1 MITYLAPDPPI
12 TIILL
17 KYVKKIS
24 NFKTESRVV
33 LERGQQRLTASPN
46 STAMNRRVIVQR
58 PVVHHIGPH
67 TEGYWLC
74 IRFLYGYDGLLLA
87 RRAGLYRLTGPAPKT
102 RAVVG
107 EAGARP

>member
-33 LERGQQRLTASPN
+33 LKQGSTETDSLT
-46 STAMNRRVIVQR
+46 
-58 PVVHHIGPH
+58 
-67 TEGYWLC
+67 
-74 IRFLYGYDGLLLA
+74 
-87 RRAGLYRLTGPAPKT
+87 
-102 RAVVG
+102 
-107 EAGARP
+107 